1 MKEFSLYK
9 TLAVLTIAFLFIAI
23 IGTIDFTGSDDFFNT
38 IAESSKQELKLK
50 NWHYMLVIWLLAFN
64 K

>member
-9 TLAVLTIAFLFIAI
+9 TLAVLTVVFLSIAM
-23 IGTIDFTGSDDFFNT
+23 IGTIDFTGSDDFFKS
-38 IAESSKQELKLK
+38 IAESSKKDLELK
-50 NWHYMLVIWLLAFN
+50 NWHYMLVVWLLAFN